1 MRTTTDMTQAIRI
14 TQAIIKIE
22 HSSIPLEEE
31 EEEKEEKEE
40 EEEEEDGT
48 RREGLGVWVA
58 WCLLLNGC
66 KYACVCV
73 RERLRERARARTHA
87 RLCVCIHV

>member
-1 MRTTTDMTQAIRI
+1 MTQAIRI

-31 EEEKEEKEE
+31 EEEKEE

-66 KYACVCV
+66 KYACV
-73 RERLRERARARTHA
+73 RERERD
-87 RLCVCIHV
+87 

>member
-31 EEEKEEKEE
+31 EEEKEE

-66 KYACVCV
+66 KYACV
-73 RERLRERARARTHA
+73 
-87 RLCVCIHV
+87 